1 MDVQELKAYLP
12 AITDPNLLEA
22 ISKHGKIYE
31 LNAGESLMEPGH
43 YIKMVPLILQGSIK
57 VMRVDSEGRELFLYY
72 LDAGDSCAL
81 TLTCCSN
88 LQKSDIKAVAEEKT
102 NVIGIPLGL
111 HEIWTNEYRQ
121 WKDFVALTYQTR
133 FQELL
138 NALDAVAFKK
148 MDERLLNYLITK
160 AKQLKTN
167 ELSITHQEIAS
178 ELSTSREVISRL
190 MKQLEKTKL
199 IELGRNKVY
208 VRDDIEAFMK
218 RR

>member
-31 LNAGESLMEPGH
+31 LNAGESLMEPGQ

-88 LQKSDIKAVAEEKT
+88 LQKSDVKAVAEEKT

-178 ELSTSREVISRL
+178 EMVTSREVISRL
-190 MKQLEKTKL
+190 LKQLEKTKL
-199 IELGRNKVY
+199 IELGRNKLY

>member
-31 LNAGESLMEPGH
+31 LNAGESLMEPGQ

-88 LQKSDIKAVAEEKT
+88 LQKSDVKAVAEEKT

-111 HEIWTNEYRQ
+111 HETWTNEYRQ

-178 ELSTSREVISRL
+178 EMVTSREVISRL
-190 MKQLEKTKL
+190 LKQLEKTKL
-199 IELGRNKVY
+199 IELGRNKLY

>member
-1 MDVQELKAYLP
+1 MDIQELKTYLP
-12 AITDPNLLEA
+12 SITDPNLLEA
-22 ISKHGKIYE
+22 IIKHGKIYE
-31 LNAGESLMEPGH
+31 LEAGESLIEPGQ

-57 VMRVDSEGRELFLYY
+57 VMRMDPDGRELFLYY
-72 LDAGDSCAL
+72 LDAGDSCAV
-81 TLTCCSN
+81 TLTCCSG

-102 NVIGIPLGL
+102 KVIGIPFGL
-111 HEIWTNEYRQ
+111 HESWTNAYKQ
-121 WKDFVALTYQTR
+121 WKDFVAMTYQTR

-148 MDERLLNYLITK
+148 MDERLLSYLIVK

-178 ELSTSREVISRL
+178 ELGTSREVISRL
-190 MKQLEKTKL
+190 MKQLEKLKL

-208 VRDDIEAFMK
+208 VRDNIEEFMN
-218 RR
+218 RL